1 MSAKVSMSVK
11 EARALVHLASFR
23 TRNLHIGYANEK
35 LAEHVLVSA
44 GFGRVRIMHTNSIW
58 FVEHDVYG
66 YDGDYGF
73 ACVHARVLRNMCDGR
88 KPSAEITLD
97 LGIHDDPSIN
107 SRHYERF
114 CIDDF
119 LDVIFGNKKAKPEPG
134 LWSVNPMMCER
145 VIGYM
150 ASMCGVCDIHI
161 RSNDAPL
168 AVSAQAGAYRAF
180 VMPVRR

>member
-11 EARALVHLASFR
+11 EARALVRLASFR
-23 TRNLHIGYANEK
+23 TRNLHIRCANER
-35 LAEHVLVSA
+35 LAEHILISA
-44 GFGRVRIMHTNSIW
+44 EFGRVRIMHTNSLW
-58 FVEHDVYG
+58 FVEHDVYD

-73 ACVHARVLRNMCDGR
+73 ACVRASVLRQMCDSR
-88 KPSAEITLD
+88 KPSSMITLD
-97 LGIHDDPSIN
+97 LGIHDDPSID

-119 LDVIFGNKKAKPEPG
+119 LDSIFGDKKSKSEPG
-134 LWSVNPMMCER
+134 LWSVNPMLCER
-145 VIGYM
+145 VMGYM
-150 ASMCGVCDIHI
+150 ASMCGTCDIHI

-168 AVSAQAGAYRAF
+168 AVSAQAGAYRAL